1 MPTEQQTIIQ
11 LSNQFTL
18 TDIEVVK
25 IFTPLKSWEDK
36 FRQLMLLG
44 KKLPQLPIEYQ
55 LEQYL
60 VSGCESKVWL
70 LHEWSNDKLCLIA
83 SSDAKIVK
91 GLISVVLAAFNGKTK
106 AQIQEFDLEGYLA
119 QLNLLNQLSPS
130 RANGLRAIIDKINNY
145 CE

>member
-1 MPTEQQTIIQ
+1 MSTEHQAIIE
-11 LSNQFTL
+11 LSSQFTL
-18 TDIEVVK
+18 TDVEVVE

-44 KKLPQLPIEYQ
+44 KKLPQLK
-55 LEQYL
+55 LEFQADQYL

-70 LHEWSNDKLCLIA
+70 LHEWSNNKLCLIA

-106 AQIQEFDLEGYLA
+106 MQIQEFDLQGYLE

-130 RANGLRAIIDKINNY
+130 RANGLKAIIDQIY
-145 CE
+145 DICS

>member
-1 MPTEQQTIIQ
+1 MPTDQQAVTQ
-11 LSNQFTL
+11 LSSQFTL
-18 TDIEVVK
+18 TDIQVTDVFK
-25 IFTPLKSWEDK
+25 QQNSWEDK

-55 LEQYL
+55 LEQHL

-70 LHEWSNDKLCLIA
+70 LHEWNNDKLCLIA

-91 GLISVVLAAFNGKTK
+91 GLISVVLAAFNNKTQ
-106 AQIQEFDLEGYLA
+106 AQIQAFDLESYLA

-130 RANGLRAIIDKINNY
+130 RANGLRAIIDKINQY
-145 CE
+145 SR

>member
-1 MPTEQQTIIQ
+1 MPTEQQTIIE

-18 TDIEVVK
+18 TDVEVIE
-25 IFTPLKSWEDK
+25 IFVPLKSWEDK

-44 KKLPQLPIEYQ
+44 KKLPQLKPELQ
-55 LEQYL
+55 TDQYL

-70 LHEWSNDKLCLIA
+70 LHHWNDGKLCLIA

-91 GLISVVLAAFNGKTK
+91 GLISVVLAAFNSKTQ
-106 AQIQEFDLEGYLA
+106 AQIQEFDLDSYFE

-130 RANGLRAIIDKINNY
+130 RANGLKAIIDKIYNY
-145 CE
+145 CS

>member
-1 MPTEQQTIIQ
+1 MPTDQQTIIQ

-55 LEQYL
+55 LEQDL
-60 VSGCESKVWL
+60 VSGC
-70 LHEWSNDKLCLIA
+70 
-83 SSDAKIVK
+83 
-91 GLISVVLAAFNGKTK
+91 
-106 AQIQEFDLEGYLA
+106 
-119 QLNLLNQLSPS
+119 
-130 RANGLRAIIDKINNY
+130 
-145 CE
+145 